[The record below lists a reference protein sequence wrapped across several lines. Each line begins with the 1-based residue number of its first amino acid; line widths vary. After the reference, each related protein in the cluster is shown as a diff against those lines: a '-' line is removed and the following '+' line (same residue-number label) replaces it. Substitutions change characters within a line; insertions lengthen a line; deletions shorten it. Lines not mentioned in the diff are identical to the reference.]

1 MRNCRWTKDI
11 ERWFDGESRHA
22 DRVQRHVT
30 DCADCAAYLE
40 GLQALR
46 YGATDATRREEI
58 QDPQFPAFF
67 DGIREAIG
75 TPRRG
80 HGRLWA
86 LASGTAAA
94 LIAAMSLVVMFGSGH
109 APVDATVIESC
120 STDLEGASISTSDS
134 KNGVPTVWI
143 TVTQDDVW

>member
-1 MRNCRWTKDI
+1 MHRP
-11 ERWFDGESRHA
+11 GPA
-22 DRVQRHVT
+22 GAG
-30 DCADCAAYLE
+30 CADYLV
-40 GLQALR
+40 GVPALR
-46 YGATDATRREEI
+46 DGATDATRREEI

-75 TPRRG
+75 TPRRRRG
-80 HGRLWA
+80 GLWA
-86 LASGTAAA
+86 LASGSAAA
-94 LIAAMSLVVMFGSGH
+94 LIAAMSIVVMFGSGH

-120 STDLEGASISTSDS
+120 STDLEGASITTSDS